1 MKTVHFVALAAIAL
15 VLIALAVLWRSPS
28 EPPDLVP
35 EETAGDLASADLNNG
50 DGIVFQD
57 GMHPWII
64 EDEPGTCPICG
75 MDLVA
80 TPVPSG
86 DAVEVSRG
94 VAQAIGLHTTQVMQK
109 RLSRTVRTTGVFAAN
124 DQRVS
129 VVAPK
134 VGGWVERLYVNFEGA
149 RVTKGQPLMEIY
161 SPELVAAQEEYLLAL
176 RNRER
181 LQDAPDALRLVEAA
195 RRRLAFVDV
204 TQQQV
209 QRLEETGAPGRTLTI
224 YAPAA
229 GTVTSTAVTEGQM
242 FSAGEALMK
251 LADLAEL
258 WLMVDVYE
266 GDLAWLSP
274 GDSATIYLPHDA
286 RLTIEGT
293 VSYLYDRVDADSR
306 AARARI
312 DVRNVH
318 GRLLP
323 GMYAT
328 VHLQATAS
336 APLPVVPL
344 DAVISS
350 GDRHHVMRVSG
361 PGQYAQVEITPG
373 LQSGDLVQVLSG
385 LEAGDEVVTRA
396 QFLIDSEA
404 RLTAMASEAP
414 AAYRV
419 DITAAGFEPARIT
432 LAQGAPAR
440 LIFVRHSEQTC
451 GAGIEFPELGIGPVA
466 VPLHEETSVEIT
478 PDRAATYTF
487 GCGPDAMQGTLVVDR
502 SMQPSDSNDHA
513 HH

>member
-1 MKTVHFVALAAIAL
+1 MKFVRYIALAAVALVAIAL
-15 VLIALAVLWRSPS
+15 VLLLRSPS
-28 EPPDLVP
+28 EPADP
-35 EETAGDLASADLNNG
+35 ESREAPGDLASADLNG
-50 DGIVFQD
+50 DGVVFRD

-86 DAVEVSRG
+86 DAVEVTREM
-94 VAQAIGLHTTQVMQK
+94 ARAIGLNTTRVAQR

-149 RVTKGQPLMEIY
+149 RVTEGQPLMEIY

-181 LQDAPDALRLVEAA
+181 LQGAPDALRLVEAA

-204 TQQQV
+204 TPQQV
-209 QRLEETGAPGRTLTI
+209 QLLEETGTPGRTLTI
-224 YAPAA
+224 YASAA

-242 FSAGEALMK
+242 FSAGETLMK
-251 LADLAEL
+251 VADLAEL
-258 WLMVDVYE
+258 WLIVDVYE
-266 GDLAWLSP
+266 RDLAWLSP
-274 GDSATIYLPHDA
+274 GHMAVIHLPYDSGQ
-286 RLTIEGT
+286 TIEGT
-293 VSYLYDRVDADSR
+293 ISYLYDYVDPDSR

-312 DVRNVH
+312 DVPNVH

-328 VHLQATAS
+328 VHLQAAAD

-350 GDRHHVMRVSG
+350 GDRHHVLRVSG
-361 PGQYAQVEITPG
+361 PWQYAPVEVTPG
-373 LQSGDLVQVLSG
+373 LQSSDLVQILSG
-385 LEAGDEVVTRA
+385 LVAGDEVVTRA

-404 RLTAMASEAP
+404 RLTAMVSEAP
-414 AAYRV
+414 AVYRIN
-419 DITAAGFEPARIT
+419 ITAAGFEPARIE
-432 LAQGAPAR
+432 LPLGVPAR
-440 LIFVRHSEQTC
+440 LIFVRHAERAC
-451 GAGIEFPELGIGPVA
+451 DAGIEFPELGIGPVA
-466 VPLHEETSVEIT
+466 APLHEETSVDIT
-478 PDRAATYTF
+478 ADRAATYTF
-487 GCGPDAMQGTLVVDR
+487 GCEPDALKGELVIDHA
-502 SMQPSDSNDHA
+502 MQPSDTNDHA